1 LGQCGVFTL
10 PIEVEGSGRIGYS
23 IWLLESGRFM
33 MEVRHDLVEDN
44 LVLLPDE
51 QMVVSLT
58 LVQRSHDPYLLASAE
73 GAPIVSFWRGPY
85 RRGL

>member
-1 LGQCGVFTL
+1 
-10 PIEVEGSGRIGYS
+10 
-23 IWLLESGRFM
+23 